1 MLKYI
6 NKYFS
11 ILGDSISTFE
21 GYSEPYDA
29 IFYDALTKCQ
39 SDILRVTD
47 TWWGQV
53 INYLGG
59 ELLVNNSFS
68 GSLVS
73 KHPDCEISSYGCS
86 NERTSSLA
94 KKGISPDVIM
104 VFLGTND
111 WGYGIKVN
119 PKNKEEKDS
128 ISIFS
133 VAYRMMLSKLKN
145 NYPLAEIWCFTLP
158 ISNYKKVN
166 GADFPYYYGGTHI
179 EEYCN
184 AIRESANEYG
194 CKIIDLYN
202 SGKKHDTIDGFHPNA
217 IGMKAIADTVINILE
232 KYE

>member
-39 SDILRVTD
+39 TDILKVTD

-86 NERTSSLA
+86 DERTSSLA

-111 WGYGIKVN
+111 WGYGVKVKPQN
-119 PKNKEEKDS
+119 ESEEES
-128 ISIFS
+128 LTIFS
-133 VAYRMMLSKLKN
+133 VAYKAMLKKLKY
-145 NYPLAEIWCFTLP
+145 NYPSAEIWCFTLP
-158 ISNYKKVN
+158 ISNYKKLI
-166 GADFPYYYGGTHI
+166 GSDFPYCYAGKHI
-179 EEYCN
+179 EEYCKVICDC
-184 AIRESANEYG
+184 ASEYG
-194 CKIIDLYN
+194 CKVIDLYN
-202 SGKKHDTIDGFHPNA
+202 SGQKHDTIDGFHPNVK
-217 IGMKAIADTVINILE
+217 GMKTIADTVINILE